1 MSRVFWCAVVLA
13 ADVDACEGLLRGL
26 AVPRKRLHGGV
37 LVAIDEPLNGQPITL
52 SDELAL
58 RVELA
63 MHPGWWAAGRPKP
76 GSRAA

>member
-13 ADVDACEGLLRGL
+13 ADVDGCEGFLRGL
-26 AVPRKRLHGGV
+26 AVPRHRLHGGV
-37 LVAIDEPLNGQPITL
+37 LAAIEEPLKGPAITL
-52 SDELAL
+52 TDELAL

-63 MHPGWWAAGRPKP
+63 LHPGWWAAGKPKP